1 MESTARTNLVIS
13 RDGLH
18 GTIDPAA
25 FPLDQG
31 SRVPV
36 RFENG
41 ERLLLPVNFLNRQD
55 DGSYILPLPM
65 HEARRLWPGET
76 PSGSAAADKLVIP
89 VAQERLSLRKRKV
102 ETGRV
107 RIVKRVA
114 AREEDIDEP
123 LVQETVQVERVPIN
137 RAIAEPV
144 PVRYEGD
151 AMIVPVFEETLV
163 VEKRLI
169 LKEDL
174 RITKRR
180 AESHQTRRAT
190 LRREEVSVE
199 RTPPRPASG
208 LDVNDSEAGR

>member
-25 FPLDQG
+25 LPLDQG

-55 DGSYILPLPM
+55 DGSYILPFPM
-65 HEARRLWPGET
+65 HEARRLWPGE
-76 PSGSAAADKLVIP
+76 PPMGGAADKLVVP
-89 VAQERLSLRKRKV
+89 VAEERLTLRKRKV

-114 AREEDIDEP
+114 AREEAIDEP
-123 LVQETVQVERVPIN
+123 LVRETVQVERVPIN

-169 LKEDL
+169 LKEEL

-199 RTPPRPASG
+199 RTPPRPASS
-208 LDVNDSEAGR
+208 DS